1 MRELLQVEDALDVEL
16 ELPYVISP
24 HRQRCIA
31 RLCVAVVVAQGDV
44 ENDVAVSTCIGKWS
58 FWSSCQD
65 DGFAVMSF
73 SIGESKRCGGN
84 GLTEA

>member
-44 ENDVAVSTCIGKWS
+44 ENDVAVSTCVGKWS
-58 FWSSCQD
+58 FGSSHVKTT
-65 DGFAVMSF
+65 GLLMSF
-73 SIGESKRCGGN
+73 SIGECKRCGGN